1 MDNDKLTLLIDIAVE
16 LHARETS
23 NNCIHT
29 HLLNYSW
36 DDLCNRAIRILK
48 DLKTTQ
54 KDPPDGRFYG

>member
-29 HLLNYSW
+29 KMIMKKSQKKVRKL
-36 DDLCNRAIRILK
+36 RIPYN
-48 DLKTTQ
+48 Q
-54 KDPPDGRFYG
+54 